1 MAMIWGTTQ
10 ASGRPWLPE
19 RNGRRPGWWRPRAFR
34 SNKPVMDLERNKA
47 VVREFDE
54 LGNGTGDL
62 GRLEELCAPDMVNHA
77 LAPGRPAGLAG
88 TREFLQARH
97 RRGRPARWI
106 ESHVV
111 AEGDLVVQFGRR
123 EDLSAGGTFRGFDV
137 PAGVYTRTPPSLT
150 GSWTG
155 VSLSGGQSAMT
166 WP

>member
-1 MAMIWGTTQ
+1 VGQ
-10 ASGRPWLPE
+10 GLKLPEGERPSPWLVAPMGLSVVH
-19 RNGRRPGWWRPRAFR
+19 R
-34 SNKPVMDLERNKA
+34 PVMDLERNKA

-62 GRLEELCAPDMVNHA
+62 GRLEELCTPDMVNHA
-77 LAPGRPAGLAG
+77 LAPGRAAGLAG

-111 AEGDLVVQFGRR
+111 AEGDLVVQSGRR
-123 EDLSAGGTFRGFDV
+123 EDLSAGGAFRGSTFP
-137 PAGVYTRTPPSLT
+137 PASTPETPPSPT
-150 GSWTG
+150 GSWAG
-155 VSLSGGQSAMT
+155 ASLSGGQSATT